1 MINSDPHQKTSTVLE
16 MSSERRD
23 KFRNTIAAMLPGY
36 VAVFNFADTQR
47 RNCHLG
53 HAKVDEDI
61 EEFTEL
67 LRQAVGTT
75 GYSLRIAG
83 NEWLGFFAINAV
95 EPIQQ
100 LLNDFYSEQEILTG
114 WKSVG
119 CKDKVQK
126 SERVTTEAK
135 IARAMLCVYSYLE
148 RLEALDTTLEQL
160 LKNAY
165 GLPVSIPHNLQ
176 QITNSLRNRWQCV
189 SQYPVGLPVCPF
201 CRGDSFN
208 WLDGDSSIYSAYG
221 FCKTCG
227 AEVEFSDI

>member
-1 MINSDPHQKTSTVLE
+1 MINSDPHQKNSTVIE

-61 EEFTEL
+61 EEFTKL

-83 NEWLGFFAINAV
+83 NEWLGFFTINAV

-119 CKDKVQK
+119 CKDKVKK

-148 RLEALDTTLEQL
+148 RLEDLDTTLEQL

-176 QITNSLRNRWQCV
+176 QITNRSRKRWQCV

>member
-1 MINSDPHQKTSTVLE
+1 
-16 MSSERRD
+16 MSPELRE
-23 KFRNTIAAMLPGY
+23 KFKNTITAMLPGY
-36 VAVFNFADTQR
+36 LAVFNFADTKR
-47 RNCHLG
+47 RNSHLG
-53 HAKVDEDI
+53 HTKVDEDI

-83 NEWLGFFAINAV
+83 DEWLGFFAISSV
-95 EPIQQ
+95 EPIHQ
-100 LLNDFYSEQEILTG
+100 LLNDFYSEQKILTG

-119 CKDKVQK
+119 CKDNVQK
-126 SERVTTEAK
+126 SEQVTTEAK

-148 RLEALDTTLEQL
+148 RLEDFETTCEQL
-160 LKNAY
+160 LKNDY

-189 SQYPVGLPVCPF
+189 SQYPLGLPVCPF

-208 WLDGDSSIYSAYG
+208 WLDGDSSIYYGYG
-221 FCKTCG
+221 FCNNCG